1 MLKEKEALK
10 KVKSKII
17 FTKSIKLSST
27 NILNQKY
34 EYLNFEQKKFIEK
47 NIKLN
52 SYKIDNIFK
61 KIEKLNI
68 LIAGEIIIDEYIF
81 GEASIKSKDP
91 TGVE

>member
-1 MLKEKEALK
+1 M
-10 KVKSKII
+10 
-17 FTKSIKLSST
+17 
-27 NILNQKY
+27 NQKY

-81 GEASIKSKDP
+81 GEASGKIQ
-91 TGVE
+91 